1 MSDDLCFYHEA
12 NRAAANAAEAPEA
25 DAYKANNIT
34 ETHTAVAT
42 ATEADNFKKRPGY
55 LTAVTSEEDSGR
67 TIIRAD

>member
-25 DAYKANNIT
+25 DASKATNIT

-42 ATEADNFKKRPGY
+42 ATEADNFKSD
-55 LTAVTSEEDSGR
+55 LVT
-67 TIIRAD
+67 